1 MKNLKTPLIAA
12 ALAAAIATTTGTCII
27 TRGGPV
33 APPLPAEPPSP
44 VRLLPEAVV
53 PYPLDQ

>member
-12 ALAAAIATTTGTCII
+12 ALAAAIAGTTGTCII
-27 TRGGPV
+27 TRGGPA
-33 APPLPAEPPSP
+33 APPQAPEPPAP
-44 VRLLPEAVV
+44 VRLLPEAVI